1 MKSKISG
8 GYRKQQ
14 RDTKPLCPL
23 LDAALALHLF
33 HHSLDAGEADLRAVG
48 VVLAGEDG
56 VFEGKARFACLF
68 HEADGDVL
76 RWVGVFEQ
84 VRSDVV
90 EDAVDILD
98 RKSTRLNSSHRLES
112 RMPSS
117 A

>member
-90 EDAVDILD
+90 EDAA
-98 RKSTRLNSSHRLES
+98 
-112 RMPSS
+112 P
-117 A
+117 